1 MVLINPLRTP
11 CLPPSKCHTL
21 PMGIFDNL
29 FGPKSSGHD
38 SFEIESDENE
48 FVESGYNFDV
58 VGESFQRDHL
68 VALLK
73 KNGVIDVGQ
82 LQTHAM
88 LELEPKNDFD
98 PNAVKVMVDG
108 LQVGYVP
115 KTFSSDVTEALKKKG
130 VTEFEV
136 PALIGWDTDNPMPLI
151 GVKLDMS
158 EFGL

>member
-1 MVLINPLRTP
+1 
-11 CLPPSKCHTL
+11 
-21 PMGIFDNL
+21 MGIFDNL
-29 FGPKSSGHD
+29 FGSKNENLDSSTVDVGEED
-38 SFEIESDENE
+38 Y
-48 FVESGYNFDV
+48 VESGYNFDV

-73 KNGVIDVGQ
+73 KNKVIEVGEFA
-82 LQTHAM
+82 TSAM
-88 LELEPKNDFD
+88 LELEPTNDFD

-115 KTFSSDVTEALKKKG
+115 KTFSGDVTRMMNDKG

-136 PALIGWDTDNPMPLI
+136 PALLGWDNNNPMPAI
-151 GVKLDMS
+151 GVKLDMG

>member
-1 MVLINPLRTP
+1 
-11 CLPPSKCHTL
+11 
-21 PMGIFDNL
+21 MGIFDNL
-29 FGPKSSGHD
+29 FGSKGSGQD
-38 SFEIESDENE
+38 AVEIESEEDESA
-48 FVESGYNFDV
+48 ESGYNFDV

-73 KNGVIDVGQ
+73 NNGVIDVGQ

-108 LQVGYVP
+108 LQVGYIP

-151 GVKLDMS
+151 GVRLDMS

>member
-1 MVLINPLRTP
+1 
-11 CLPPSKCHTL
+11 
-21 PMGIFDNL
+21 MGIFDNL
-29 FGPKSSGHD
+29 FGSKSENLD
-38 SFEIESDENE
+38 SSAADMGEEDY
-48 FVESGYNFDV
+48 VESGYNFDV

-73 KNGVIDVGQ
+73 KNKVIEVGEFA
-82 LQTHAM
+82 TSAM
-88 LELEPKNDFD
+88 LELEPTNDFD

-115 KTFSSDVTEALKKKG
+115 KTFSGDVTRMMSDKG

-136 PALIGWDTDNPMPLI
+136 PALLGWDNNNPMPAI
-151 GVKLDMS
+151 GVKLDMG

>member
-1 MVLINPLRTP
+1 
-11 CLPPSKCHTL
+11 
-21 PMGIFDNL
+21 MGIFDNL
-29 FGPKSSGHD
+29 FGSKS
-38 SFEIESDENE
+38 ENLDLSALDMGE
-48 FVESGYNFDV
+48 EDYVESGYNFDV

-73 KNGVIDVGQ
+73 KNKVIEVGEFA
-82 LQTHAM
+82 TSAM
-88 LELEPKNDFD
+88 LELEPTNDFD

-115 KTFSSDVTEALKKKG
+115 KTFSGDVTRMMNDKG

-136 PALIGWDTDNPMPLI
+136 PALLGWDNNNPMPAI
-151 GVKLDMS
+151 GVRLDMG

>member
-1 MVLINPLRTP
+1 
-11 CLPPSKCHTL
+11 
-21 PMGIFDNL
+21 MGIFDNL
-29 FGPKSSGHD
+29 FGSKS
-38 SFEIESDENE
+38 ENLDLSALDMGE
-48 FVESGYNFDV
+48 EDYVESGYNFDV

-73 KNGVIDVGQ
+73 KNKVIEVGEFA
-82 LQTHAM
+82 TSAM
-88 LELEPKNDFD
+88 LELEPTNDFD

-115 KTFSSDVTEALKKKG
+115 KTFSGDVTRMMNDKG

-136 PALIGWDTDNPMPLI
+136 PALLGWDNNNPMPAI
-151 GVKLDMS
+151 GVKLDMG

>member
-1 MVLINPLRTP
+1 
-11 CLPPSKCHTL
+11 
-21 PMGIFDNL
+21 MGIFDNL
-29 FGPKSSGHD
+29 FGSKSKNLD
-38 SFEIESDENE
+38 SSAVDMSEEEY
-48 FVESGYNFDV
+48 VESGYNFDV

-73 KNGVIDVGQ
+73 KNKVIEVGEFA
-82 LQTHAM
+82 TSAM
-88 LELEPKNDFD
+88 LELEPTNDFD

-115 KTFSSDVTEALKKKG
+115 KTFSGDVTRMMNDKG

-136 PALIGWDTDNPMPLI
+136 PALLGWDNNNPMPAI
-151 GVKLDMS
+151 GVKLDMG

>member
-1 MVLINPLRTP
+1 
-11 CLPPSKCHTL
+11 
-21 PMGIFDNL
+21 MGIFDNL
-29 FGPKSSGHD
+29 FGSKGGDLGSSEVDMEEED
-38 SFEIESDENE
+38 SSESD
-48 FVESGYNFDV
+48 YDFDV

-73 KNGVIDVGQ
+73 KNKVIDVGQ
-82 LQTHAM
+82 FQTQAM
-88 LELEPKNDFD
+88 LELEPTNDFD

-115 KTFSSDVTEALKKKG
+115 KTFSGDVTRMMNDKG

-136 PALIGWDTDNPMPLI
+136 PALLGWDNNNPMPAI
-151 GVKLDMS
+151 GVKLDMG

>member
-1 MVLINPLRTP
+1 
-11 CLPPSKCHTL
+11 
-21 PMGIFDNL
+21 MGFFDNL
-29 FGPKSSGHD
+29 FGSKSKNLD
-38 SFEIESDENE
+38 SSAVDMSEEDY
-48 FVESGYNFDV
+48 VESGYNFDV

-73 KNGVIDVGQ
+73 KNKVIEVGEFA
-82 LQTHAM
+82 TSAM
-88 LELEPKNDFD
+88 LELEPTNDFD

-115 KTFSSDVTEALKKKG
+115 KTFSGDVTRMMNDKG

-136 PALIGWDTDNPMPLI
+136 PALLGWDNNNPMPAI
-151 GVKLDMS
+151 GVKLDMG

>member
-1 MVLINPLRTP
+1 
-11 CLPPSKCHTL
+11 
-21 PMGIFDNL
+21 MGIFDNL
-29 FGPKSSGHD
+29 FGSKSEILD
-38 SFEIESDENE
+38 SSAVDMGEEDY
-48 FVESGYNFDV
+48 VESGYNFDV

-73 KNGVIDVGQ
+73 KNKVIEVGEFA
-82 LQTHAM
+82 TSAM
-88 LELEPKNDFD
+88 LELEPTNDFD

-115 KTFSSDVTEALKKKG
+115 KTFSGDVTRMMNDNG

-136 PALIGWDTDNPMPLI
+136 PALLGWDNNNPMPAI
-151 GVKLDMS
+151 GVRLDMG

>member
-1 MVLINPLRTP
+1 
-11 CLPPSKCHTL
+11 
-21 PMGIFDNL
+21 MGIFDNL
-29 FGPKSSGHD
+29 FGSKS
-38 SFEIESDENE
+38 ENLDAPAVDMGE
-48 FVESGYNFDV
+48 EDYVESGYNFDV

-73 KNGVIDVGQ
+73 KNKVIEVGEFA
-82 LQTHAM
+82 TSAM
-88 LELEPKNDFD
+88 LELEPTNDFD

-115 KTFSSDVTEALKKKG
+115 KTFSGDVTRMMNDKG

-136 PALIGWDTDNPMPLI
+136 PALLGWDINNPMPAI
-151 GVKLDMS
+151 GVKLDMG

>member
-1 MVLINPLRTP
+1 
-11 CLPPSKCHTL
+11 
-21 PMGIFDNL
+21 MGIFDNL
-29 FGPKSSGHD
+29 FGSKS
-38 SFEIESDENE
+38 ENLDLSALDMGE
-48 FVESGYNFDV
+48 EDYVESGYNFDV

-73 KNGVIDVGQ
+73 KNKVIEVGEFA
-82 LQTHAM
+82 TSAM
-88 LELEPKNDFD
+88 LELEPTNDFD

-115 KTFSSDVTEALKKKG
+115 KTFSGDVTRMINDKG

-136 PALIGWDTDNPMPLI
+136 PALLGWDNNNPMPAI
-151 GVKLDMS
+151 GVKLDMG

>member
-1 MVLINPLRTP
+1 
-11 CLPPSKCHTL
+11 
-21 PMGIFDNL
+21 MGIFDNL
-29 FGPKSSGHD
+29 FGSKSENLD
-38 SFEIESDENE
+38 SSAVDMAEEDY
-48 FVESGYNFDV
+48 VESGYNFDV

-73 KNGVIDVGQ
+73 KNKVIEVGEFA
-82 LQTHAM
+82 TSAM
-88 LELEPKNDFD
+88 LELEPTNDFD

-115 KTFSSDVTEALKKKG
+115 KTFSGDVTRMMNDKG

-136 PALIGWDTDNPMPLI
+136 PALLGWDNNNPMPAI
-151 GVKLDMS
+151 GVKLDMG

>member
-1 MVLINPLRTP
+1 
-11 CLPPSKCHTL
+11 
-21 PMGIFDNL
+21 MGIFDNL
-29 FGPKSSGHD
+29 FGSKSENLD
-38 SFEIESDENE
+38 SSVVDMGEEDY
-48 FVESGYNFDV
+48 VESGYNFDV

-73 KNGVIDVGQ
+73 KNKVIEVGEFA
-82 LQTHAM
+82 TSAM
-88 LELEPKNDFD
+88 LELEPTNDFD

-115 KTFSSDVTEALKKKG
+115 KTFSGDVTRMMNDKG

-136 PALIGWDTDNPMPLI
+136 PALLGWDNNNPMPAI
-151 GVKLDMS
+151 GVKLDMG

>member
-1 MVLINPLRTP
+1 
-11 CLPPSKCHTL
+11 
-21 PMGIFDNL
+21 MGIFDNL
-29 FGPKSSGHD
+29 FGSKSEDLGSSEVDMGEED
-38 SFEIESDENE
+38 Y
-48 FVESGYNFDV
+48 VESGYNFDV

-73 KNGVIDVGQ
+73 KNKVIEVGEFA
-82 LQTHAM
+82 TSAM
-88 LELEPKNDFD
+88 LELEPTNDFD

-115 KTFSSDVTEALKKKG
+115 KTFTGDITRMMNDKG

-136 PALIGWDTDNPMPLI
+136 PALLGWDNNNPMPAI
-151 GVKLDMS
+151 GVRLDMG

>member
-1 MVLINPLRTP
+1 
-11 CLPPSKCHTL
+11 
-21 PMGIFDNL
+21 MGIFDNL
-29 FGPKSSGHD
+29 FGSKSENLD
-38 SFEIESDENE
+38 SSSVDMGEEEY
-48 FVESGYNFDV
+48 VESGYNFDV

-73 KNGVIDVGQ
+73 KNKVIEVGEFA
-82 LQTHAM
+82 TSAM
-88 LELEPKNDFD
+88 LELEPTNDFD

-115 KTFSSDVTEALKKKG
+115 KTFSGDVTRMMNDKG

-136 PALIGWDTDNPMPLI
+136 PALLGWDNNNPMPAI
-151 GVKLDMS
+151 GVKLDMG

>member
-1 MVLINPLRTP
+1 
-11 CLPPSKCHTL
+11 
-21 PMGIFDNL
+21 MGIFDNL
-29 FGPKSSGHD
+29 FGSKSENLDSSGLD
-38 SFEIESDENE
+38 MGEEDY
-48 FVESGYNFDV
+48 VESGYNFDV

-73 KNGVIDVGQ
+73 KNKVIEVGEFA
-82 LQTHAM
+82 TSAM
-88 LELEPKNDFD
+88 LELEPTNDFD

-115 KTFSSDVTEALKKKG
+115 KTFSGDVTRMMNDKG

-136 PALIGWDTDNPMPLI
+136 PALLGWDNNNPMPAI
-151 GVKLDMS
+151 GVKLDMG

>member
-1 MVLINPLRTP
+1 MTNETYCGLQAQ
-11 CLPPSKCHTL
+11 CHTL

-29 FGPKSSGHD
+29 FGSKSENLD
-38 SFEIESDENE
+38 SSAVDMGEEDY
-48 FVESGYNFDV
+48 VESGYNFDV

-73 KNGVIDVGQ
+73 KNKVIEVGEFA
-82 LQTHAM
+82 TSAM
-88 LELEPKNDFD
+88 LELEPTNDFD

-115 KTFSSDVTEALKKKG
+115 KTFSGDVTRMMNDKG

-136 PALIGWDTDNPMPLI
+136 PALLGWDNNNPMPAI
-151 GVKLDMS
+151 GVKLDMG

>member
-1 MVLINPLRTP
+1 MTCRH
-11 CLPPSKCHTL
+11 PPTKCHTL

-29 FGPKSSGHD
+29 FGSKSENLD
-38 SFEIESDENE
+38 SSAVDMSEEDY
-48 FVESGYNFDV
+48 VESGYNFDV

-73 KNGVIDVGQ
+73 KNKVIEVGEFA
-82 LQTHAM
+82 TSAM
-88 LELEPKNDFD
+88 LELEPTNDFD

-115 KTFSSDVTEALKKKG
+115 KTFSGDVTRMMNDKG

-136 PALIGWDTDNPMPLI
+136 PALLGWDNNNPMPAI
-151 GVKLDMS
+151 GVKLDMG

>member
-1 MVLINPLRTP
+1 
-11 CLPPSKCHTL
+11 
-21 PMGIFDNL
+21 MGIFDNL
-29 FGPKSSGHD
+29 FGSKSENLD
-38 SFEIESDENE
+38 SSEADMGEEDY
-48 FVESGYNFDV
+48 VESGYNFDV

-73 KNGVIDVGQ
+73 KNKVIEVGEFA
-82 LQTHAM
+82 TSAM
-88 LELEPKNDFD
+88 LELEPTNDFD

-115 KTFSSDVTEALKKKG
+115 KTFSGDVTRMMNDKG

-136 PALIGWDTDNPMPLI
+136 PALLGWDNNNPMPAI
-151 GVKLDMS
+151 GVKLDMG

>member
-1 MVLINPLRTP
+1 
-11 CLPPSKCHTL
+11 
-21 PMGIFDNL
+21 MGIFDNL
-29 FGPKSSGHD
+29 FGSKSENLD
-38 SFEIESDENE
+38 SSAVDMAEEDY
-48 FVESGYNFDV
+48 VESGYNFDV

-73 KNGVIDVGQ
+73 KNKVIAVGEFA
-82 LQTHAM
+82 TSAM
-88 LELEPKNDFD
+88 LELEPTNDFD

-115 KTFSSDVTEALKKKG
+115 KTFSGDITRMMNDKG

-136 PALIGWDTDNPMPLI
+136 PALLGWDNNNPMPAI
-151 GVKLDMS
+151 GVKLDMG

>member
-1 MVLINPLRTP
+1 
-11 CLPPSKCHTL
+11 
-21 PMGIFDNL
+21 MGIFDNL
-29 FGPKSSGHD
+29 FGSKSENLDSSGVD
-38 SFEIESDENE
+38 MDEE
-48 FVESGYNFDV
+48 DYVESGYNFDV

-73 KNGVIDVGQ
+73 KNKVIEVGEFA
-82 LQTHAM
+82 TSAM
-88 LELEPKNDFD
+88 LELEPTNDFD

-115 KTFSSDVTEALKKKG
+115 KTFSGDVTRMMNDKG

-136 PALIGWDTDNPMPLI
+136 PALLGWDNNNPMPAI
-151 GVKLDMS
+151 GVKLDMG

>member
-1 MVLINPLRTP
+1 
-11 CLPPSKCHTL
+11 
-21 PMGIFDNL
+21 MGIFDNL
-29 FGPKSSGHD
+29 FGSKGENFESSAVD
-38 SFEIESDENE
+38 MVEEDY
-48 FVESGYNFDV
+48 VESGYNFDV

-73 KNGVIDVGQ
+73 KNKVIEVGEFA
-82 LQTHAM
+82 TSAM
-88 LELEPKNDFD
+88 LELEPTNDFD

-115 KTFSSDVTEALKKKG
+115 KTFSGDVTRMMNDKG

-136 PALIGWDTDNPMPLI
+136 PALLGWDNNNPMPAI
-151 GVKLDMS
+151 GVRLDMG

>member
-1 MVLINPLRTP
+1 
-11 CLPPSKCHTL
+11 
-21 PMGIFDNL
+21 MGIFDNL
-29 FGPKSSGHD
+29 FGSKSENLD
-38 SFEIESDENE
+38 SSAVDMSEEDY
-48 FVESGYNFDV
+48 VESGYNFDV

-73 KNGVIDVGQ
+73 KNKVIEVGEFA
-82 LQTHAM
+82 TSAM
-88 LELEPKNDFD
+88 LELEPTNDFD

-115 KTFSSDVTEALKKKG
+115 KTFSGDVTRMMNDKG

-136 PALIGWDTDNPMPLI
+136 PALLGWDNNNPMPAI
-151 GVKLDMS
+151 GVKLDMG

>member
-1 MVLINPLRTP
+1 
-11 CLPPSKCHTL
+11 
-21 PMGIFDNL
+21 MGIFDNL
-29 FGPKSSGHD
+29 FGSKNENLDSSAVDMGEED
-38 SFEIESDENE
+38 Y
-48 FVESGYNFDV
+48 VETGYNFDV

-73 KNGVIDVGQ
+73 KNKVIEVGEFA
-82 LQTHAM
+82 TSAM
-88 LELEPKNDFD
+88 LELEPTNDFD

-115 KTFSSDVTEALKKKG
+115 KTFSGDVTRMMNDKG

-136 PALIGWDTDNPMPLI
+136 PALLGWDNNNPMPAI
-151 GVKLDMS
+151 GVKLDMG

>member
-1 MVLINPLRTP
+1 
-11 CLPPSKCHTL
+11 
-21 PMGIFDNL
+21 MGFFDNF
-29 FGPKSSGHD
+29 FGSKSKNID
-38 SFEIESDENE
+38 SSEVDMGEED

-73 KNGVIDVGQ
+73 KNKVIEVGEFA
-82 LQTHAM
+82 TSAM
-88 LELEPKNDFD
+88 LQLEPTNDFD

-115 KTFSSDVTEALKKKG
+115 KTFSVDVTRMMNDKG
-130 VTEFEV
+130 VTELEV
-136 PALIGWDTDNPMPLI
+136 PALLGWDNNNPMPAI
-151 GVKLDMS
+151 GVKLDMG

>member
-1 MVLINPLRTP
+1 
-11 CLPPSKCHTL
+11 
-21 PMGIFDNL
+21 MGIFDNL
-29 FGPKSSGHD
+29 FGSKSENLD
-38 SFEIESDENE
+38 SSAVDMGEEDY
-48 FVESGYNFDV
+48 VESGYNFDV

-73 KNGVIDVGQ
+73 KNKVIEVGEFA
-82 LQTHAM
+82 TSAM
-88 LELEPKNDFD
+88 LELEPTNDFV

-115 KTFSSDVTEALKKKG
+115 KTFSGDVTKTLKDKG
-130 VTEFEV
+130 VTDFKV
-136 PALIGWDTDNPMPLI
+136 PALLGWDNDNPMPLI